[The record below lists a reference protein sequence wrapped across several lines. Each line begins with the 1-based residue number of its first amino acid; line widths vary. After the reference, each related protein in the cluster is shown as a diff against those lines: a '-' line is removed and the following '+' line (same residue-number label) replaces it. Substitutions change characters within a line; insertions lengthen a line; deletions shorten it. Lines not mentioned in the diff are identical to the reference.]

1 MRKLLVLLLSIVMV
15 FCLSGCVLEEISLL
29 YSDTGEKDGFFIA
42 VNETADCCFVGGYN
56 CVEYTENMEIIIPD
70 DYEDIPIKRIGGY
83 CGRGVPTPFGIS
95 LADLYINAPQ
105 GTKYHSVFQGD
116 IADYMIEENYTV
128 KNVEFD
134 LYIGKNIETIEFI
147 SMNDYYPHINEDNSI
162 TFYHPVVSVTC
173 SEENKFFYSK
183 DGKLYSKSSDE
194 LITDFSYAE

>member
-1 MRKLLVLLLSIVMV
+1 M
-15 FCLSGCVLEEISLL
+15 
-29 YSDTGEKDGFFIA
+29 
-42 VNETADCCFVGGYN
+42 
-56 CVEYTENMEIIIPD
+56 
-70 DYEDIPIKRIGGY
+70 
-83 CGRGVPTPFGIS
+83 
-95 LADLYINAPQ
+95 
-105 GTKYHSVFQGD
+105 FQGD
-116 IADYMIEENYTV
+116 IADYRIEENYTV

-183 DGKLYSKSSDE
+183 DGKLYSESSDE